1 MAKGFALS
9 IGATVLCESWE
20 RSAMF
25 TVSKK
30 MRAGVLLGVAG
41 LALSA
46 STASAE
52 LVYGVTLTGSLVS
65 WDSAAPSAY
74 LSARTITGLQPNEQV
89 KGIDFRPAT
98 GEVFALGSF
107 DRVYRVN
114 TANAAM
120 EFVGSF
126 APPNLRGSQ
135 FGWDFN
141 PTVDRIR
148 LVSDTEQNL
157 RINPVTGGLAGGDT
171 DLVYAAGDANFGI
184 NPNIVHAA
192 YTNNFAGATTTTL
205 YVIDSG
211 RNSLAIQNPPNAGV
225 LNTVAALNAGGL
237 PIDIGAYGGF
247 DISGAG
253 TAYAALTLEG
263 ESVTR
268 FFNVNLATGGVT
280 GGSAIGG
287 GEILVAMTV
296 VPSPAG
302 LGLALAG
309 LPLLARRRR

>member
-1 MAKGFALS
+1 
-9 IGATVLCESWE
+9 
-20 RSAMF
+20 
-25 TVSKK
+25 
-30 MRAGVLLGVAG
+30 
-41 LALSA
+41 
-46 STASAE
+46 
-52 LVYGVTLTGSLVS
+52 
-65 WDSAAPSAY
+65 
-74 LSARTITGLQPNEQV
+74 
-89 KGIDFRPAT
+89 
-98 GEVFALGSF
+98 
-107 DRVYRVN
+107 
-114 TANAAM
+114 M

-157 RINPVTGGLAGGDT
+157 RVNPLTGGLAGSDT
-171 DLVYAAGDANFGI
+171 DLAFAVGDVSAGF
-184 NPNIVHAA
+184 NPNAVHAA

-211 RNSLAIQNPPNAGV
+211 RNALAIQNPPNGGV
-225 LNTVAALNAGGL
+225 LNTVATLSAGGL

-247 DISGAG
+247 DISGSGA
-253 TAYAALTLEG
+253 AFAALTLEG

-268 FFNVNLATGGVT
+268 FYNVNLATGGVT
-280 GGSAIGG
+280 GGGVIGG

-302 LGLALAG
+302 FGLALAG